1 MVQNGFESRV
11 KVQQI
16 IDSQLPEFILDENP
30 NASEFLKQY
39 YISQEYQG
47 GPTDLAENLDQYIN
61 LDSLIPEVIVSN
73 VSLAN
78 TITSTSSTIVVTS
91 TKGFPQQ
98 YGLLK
103 IDNEII
109 TYTGSTETSFTGCI
123 RGFSGITNYHKDL
136 QYEELVFT
144 ESSSASHTKD
154 TKVENL
160 SSLFLQEFY
169 KKIKYSLTPGLEGVD
184 FTANLNVGNFI
195 KEARTLY
202 ESKGTEESFKILF
215 NVLFGET
222 PTVLDLEQFLI
233 KPSDARFIRRE
244 VAVVDVI
251 SGDPTKLSGQTIFKS
266 TDENTSASVSE
277 VETITRKGKTY
288 YKLNFFVGYDD
299 TYPNVTGTFSIT
311 PNTKVVEDVT
321 LSNNQTVITV
331 DSTVGFLSSGSIFYN
346 GTEIF
351 YNEKTVNQFLGCYID
366 SNQSINISKTS
377 TIISSDTYY
386 GYESG
391 DESKKVEFIITGVL
405 SNVVIDSDSYNF
417 LEGEELYPQ
426 NLGKIIPKGSEVE
439 QIFANTWIYNTSSR
453 YQVDSFGNNTLI
465 TKSSIDNTSL
475 AVGDVIEV
483 LERNTENVISG
494 LENANISSISER
506 EITVDV
512 STSPLDIN
520 VKYDIRR
527 KIKKASSTIV
537 PIQFGNNKITADV
550 QNAYDENSESLYIA
564 SNSIP
569 SYSIQTNIFEYTV
582 ASLLIKSENED
593 YSVINFGSENPVS
606 FITGDRVYYYTQS
619 DSAIEG
625 LVEGSYYVEVLTDPD
640 PNINN
645 TKIRLYL
652 SNSTVGSDDYVSF
665 GKLSNGIVTGTHKFV
680 LYSQRSRTISPQK
693 ILRKFK
699 LNQTIG
705 DNKKYETVPGAI
717 GLLKNGVEIY
727 SYKTQDKIY
736 YGPLENINV
745 LNGGSGYD
753 VINPPLLS
761 LSTGNALIQPVV
773 KGSVEKIFVDP
784 QDFDVDV
791 VVSVALTGGNGSGAS
806 FQPVIEKYVRELEF
820 DARPLSNGGGLDFTN
835 ERIAFTRNHNLVN
848 GQPIVYNSNNFS
860 PIGIGTFGGSNLDQS
875 KTLITGATYYS
886 KVINDKTIEIYQS
899 LTDYSAGIN
908 TVGFTTI
915 ANAGIHK
922 FKTET
927 KNKLSEIKVI
937 NGGSG
942 YTNRKLRVNPTG
954 ISTYDHTIKFENH
967 GFSNGEIVTYNY
979 ETSGITGLSTSV
991 RYQILKLDSDKFR
1004 LCYAGID
1011 GTDTSNY
1018 QRQNYIKFST
1028 TGSGYQIFNYPDI
1041 ALSIDYTSVGL
1052 GSTQVRGSIVAT
1064 PIIRGNI
1071 EQVYVYE
1078 KGSNYGSLV
1087 LNQHQRPQVI
1097 VKNGKESQFT
1107 PLIEN
1112 GRIVDVSI
1120 LYGGQD
1126 YYSTP
1131 DLVVSGSGIGANLRP
1146 VVSNNKIVDVIVVSP
1161 GAGYTNTNTVIRAV
1175 SAGKNAVFESNVRSL
1190 TLNNSYKYGIQKET
1204 YRDPATEILVGTN
1217 DNLEYAIVGYSGN
1230 IKNNIKDS
1238 GGTTSHSDIIGW
1250 AYDGN
1255 PIYGSYGYSDPNDT
1269 RLVKKLEP
1277 GYTQANI
1284 ENRPSETSFPIG
1296 YFVEDYEFTNSGDL
1310 DQYNG
1315 RFGKTKDFPEGT
1327 YAYFATVETNVDE
1340 DVVGK
1345 FPYFIGNEYRSP
1357 YIEENITLNQSFDF
1371 NNSSLIR
1378 NTLPYKVNDE
1388 YADNDFIVESNEI
1401 IEQKTLIESVS
1412 SGSVSS
1418 LQIINSGS
1426 DYKVNDQITFD
1437 ESNTEGGGIFAKVS
1451 EVTGKQINEINT
1463 SIQSYNDSLI
1473 TWVNGSTVRVYIS
1486 PYHEFLNRD
1495 NINISGFP
1503 VELSNLNGSYQI
1515 GLTTYST
1522 ILDKQIPAYAST
1534 GIVTDVYL
1542 TSIPE
1547 NISIGSSFKIDNEIF
1562 SVLNIYNNF
1571 GVVRVSR
1578 NASGGIHT
1586 QTTPVYFFPDSFTVN
1601 KSADYFE
1608 SKVND
1613 KVYYNPTKSVGIGT
1627 TVGTGINVNYNIGIT
1642 TYNTFIPTQSIFIPN
1657 HPFTTGQQV
1666 VFRKPIGGDPISV
1679 SNTSTSSS
1687 FNILSGNSETLYA
1700 INKSKDYIGIVT
1712 NVGLT
1717 TNTNGLFFRNTSW
1730 SAANDNY
1737 QYSIESNFTQ
1747 VTADV
1752 NKINTVVSVSTSH
1765 SLLVGDKI
1773 TLTVKPDLSVGI
1785 GTSSF
1790 VKVLYNSQYKKLLIN
1805 PIGFGSASVFPTS
1818 IYYDSATRQ
1827 PNVDPEIGIE
1837 WIDGLISASATRN
1850 AQQIYDYIW
1859 DNYNN
1864 FDVDGDGI
1872 ISSVDGVIIIREMFG
1887 APFAGAALTT
1897 GITFPAGATRTTA
1910 TAIRSYI
1917 SSVTGGVGIGSTIG
1931 TAPFTSCYD
1940 VDRSGVVAP
1949 LNDGLLIYRFAT
1961 TPGLGLGGYYGPG
1974 TLESYFQITN
1984 HGLQTGDKILYESN
1998 TSSFI
2003 PLNDGEYYVHRVD
2016 NNKFKLGQTYK
2027 DVTEYPINSVSVAFT
2042 GGSNQ
2047 VISLINP
2054 PIEVI
2059 KNNNLAFDLSD
2070 SSLSGYN
2077 LKIYYNKDF
2086 SKEFVS
2092 VATTTSLSIS
2102 GIGTV
2107 GVSTNASLTL
2117 DYTNSVPEKL
2127 YYNLEKSGYI
2137 STADFDVVNYSEITF
2152 VDSKYTGDY
2161 NVIGVANTTFTISLK
2176 NTPEKLSYQ
2185 KSDCDVLE
2193 YDTNSTTVTGGIS
2206 RVNLISG
2213 GYGYKELPR
2222 FTGSNSVNGE
2232 GAFIIPASNTIG
2244 KITQSR
2250 IINEGF
2256 EYASD
2261 KTLRPTAAIPQSVYI
2276 SSSNTIDS
2284 ITILNGGQNYTSAP
2298 DLILVDSDT
2307 GELIDSGFLK
2317 ANLTGSSIG
2326 EVKIEVEPKG
2336 LPIKPVTIRAIN
2348 NSNSVS
2354 IDRVQSS
2361 LSGIVTCILTTPLAG
2376 FTSAPFAVGDKVFV
2390 EEIEKASSSGDGFN
2404 SSDYGYRFFIVSS
2417 YQNTNPA
2424 EVEFSVSGLTTNP
2437 GVAKTIQESYASI
2450 TNYNNYPE
2458 FEVTQKFLPF
2468 FIGETLSSDNGLGF
2482 VIRDLIVTACDEN
2495 IIRVTG
2501 SYTLSQNERIRGLE
2515 SFNEATVDVIETSNG
2530 IYNID
2535 YFNLQNFGWNSQT
2548 GKLSEDSQV
2557 IPDNDYYQNLSY
2569 TVKSSK
2575 TWEEIVTPV
2584 NNLLHTS
2591 GTKNFAD
2598 TQLEQNVQSGI
2609 GTTESTLSL
2618 VNIFAE
2624 DNRVDTINNFDLVV
2638 DVDTVGDKSKFV
2650 KFDTIRLSDYVL
2662 CKTNRVLKI
2671 DNISSEFSSSDD
2683 ERENVFNITPIV
2695 ASNQYNKFLVQVRN
2709 VFNNE
2714 TQFSEI
2720 VTINN
2725 NEDIFTLYK
2734 GEITTGTTGYGS
2746 TIFDSDSLLANILGY
2761 VDETGSFY
2769 LKFEPNDPFNSD
2781 FDIKI
2786 LQDSFIT
2793 KSGVGST
2800 QSLKCIDL
2808 LSQNKVI
2815 SSGITTSII
2824 QLDSAKYSS
2833 IYSNIHV
2840 LNNDSSIM
2848 NYVEIYVSHDG
2859 SDTYI
2864 SEYYFNNEENESY
2877 NPIGSFGASLSGGIL
2892 SLNYT
2897 NTESESIIVR
2907 TKNVGFGTTA
2917 LGEDFYRFK
2926 LPGQINTNER
2936 TVVFES
2942 NYNNVS
2948 SGSTSVII
2956 LDKTLFTS
2964 IKSLV
2969 RVGLGSTSALHQI
2982 MTMYNGSDIYTL
2994 QYPFLSI
3001 GSTTGI
3007 GTFGTI
3013 VDATNII
3020 LNFYPDPSISGNIEI
3035 ISFNECLYTDLDL
3048 INIPPDLVY
3057 SPVRQSVKTAKY
3069 FGVNSPLVNKLD
3081 FEAKYEENAIFMKTF
3096 DPLTSLDFVTGI
3108 CTIPNHFFNTGERL
3122 IYRPKSTFIGIGT
3135 SAIGIGAT
3143 ENYVGVVT
3151 TLLPEVVYAIRESKD
3166 TIKIATKKE
3175 YAEQG
3180 IGVTFTSV
3188 GLGNAHELEMFKK
3201 NEKSL
3206 ITINNLAQY
3215 PISYS
3220 YISHTLSNNG
3230 GQIGTAS
3237 TIFALSGISSI
3248 NPTDLLKI
3256 NSEYVRVE
3264 NVGLGTTNVGPITF
3278 TGSIPLVEVTRGFVG
3293 STSGVHTDTS
3303 VARVYRGSYNISGN
3317 KIYFT
3322 QPPRGNQ
3329 LDLIGPDEN
3338 ALARER
3344 ATFSGRVFL
3353 RQDYTS
3359 NQIYDDISDKFT
3371 GIGQTFILT
3380 SQGINTVGLG
3390 TSGGSGIVFINSIF
3404 QSPTTSNNSGNN
3416 YIISENTISGI
3427 TSITFTGIRSD
3438 IGLYT
3443 SDYDINMNQLPR
3455 GGIIVSLGSTSGL
3468 GYAPLVGA
3476 SVTAVIGA
3484 GGSIVSVGLGT
3495 QDILGSGYRGN
3506 VSVAVTQSP
3515 HSGLAATITATVGAG
3530 GTLSFTVV
3538 GGGSNYSNPT
3548 INVSSP
3554 SYENLPVIG
3563 VSRLGLGATTDTGN
3577 GLLLNVEVGASSTT
3591 GIGSTY
3597 FVVTDFKIARNGYG
3611 FRRGDV
3617 FKPVGLVTDANLAS
3631 PISEFELTVLDT
3643 FTDSFAAW
3651 QFGEL
3656 DYIDSI
3662 KNYQDGTRTRFP
3674 LLYNS
3679 DLLSFEVDNNTSDS
3693 QLIDLNNILL
3703 IFVNGI
3709 LQEPGTSYQ
3718 FNGGTSFTF
3727 TVAPKPEDDIAIF
3740 FYKGTDGEDVE
3751 SITNINETIK
3761 VGDTVQ
3767 IYSNNSNIDNTIT
3780 QDNRV
3785 VYDIAGS
3792 DRVETNL
3799 YVSQGIDSIN
3809 KKPLY
3814 WTKQKVDL
3822 LINGEI
3828 VSKSRDSLES
3838 QVYPTSNIIGD
3849 FSNSA
3854 NQIFVDDASLFDYEN
3869 ESPSTTPIDFNVI
3882 VFTNTNVGIA
3892 TTDFSTQYEI
3902 LTGVNDVE
3910 GSSASVV
3917 GIATTTGIGVPLAL
3931 KFTLNPSPPDLQVG
3945 YPIYIS
3951 NTLVGS
3957 GITSIDSSDSSIVAI
3972 STSYVNNVYKV
3983 HAFNSSTGIITCN
3996 VASYTSIV
4004 GLATTGTSNY
4014 PVGKLS
4020 WGRLSGFTR
4029 SSSPISIAV
4038 TGYTSSVGI
4047 TSEGYSAGL
4056 STYPVIQRRGFG
4068 FRNNGSLVKK
4078 DKVIT

>member
-11 KVQQI
+11 KVRQI

-30 NASEFLKQY
+30 KASEFLKQY

-47 GPTDLAENLDQYIN
+47 GPTDIVENLDQYIN
-61 LDSLIPEVIVSN
+61 LDSLIPEVIVSSITLN
-73 VSLAN
+73 NSITSSSN
-78 TITSTSSTIVVTS
+78 TIEVSS
-91 TKGFPQQ
+91 TKGFPSQ

-103 IDNEII
+103 IDDEII
-109 TYTGSTETSFTGCI
+109 TYTGTTTSSFTGCI

-144 ESSSASHTKD
+144 ESSAVSHSAGASI
-154 TKVENL
+154 ENL

-169 KKIKYSLTPGLEGVD
+169 KKIKFSLTPGLEGVD

-195 KEARTLY
+195 KEARSLY
-202 ESKGTEESFKILF
+202 ESKGTAESFRILF

-222 PTVLDLEQFLI
+222 PTVVDLEQFLI
-233 KPSDARFIRRE
+233 KPSDARFIRRD
-244 VAVVDVI
+244 VAIVDVI
-251 SGDPTKLSGQTIFKS
+251 SGDPSKLSGQTIKKS
-266 TDENTSASVSE
+266 TDESTSASVSE

-288 YKLNFFVGYDD
+288 YKLNFFIGYDD

-311 PNTKVVEDVT
+311 PNTKVIENVT
-321 LSNNQTVITV
+321 LSNVETVITV
-331 DSTVGFLSSGSIFYN
+331 DSTVGFAESGSIFYN
-346 GTEIF
+346 GNEIF
-351 YNEKTVNQFLGCYID
+351 YSEKTINQFLGCYIN
-366 SNQSINISKTS
+366 STQLINIDKTS
-377 TIISSDTYY
+377 TIISNDTYY
-386 GYESG
+386 GYEDG
-391 DESKKVEFIITGVL
+391 DVTRKVEFIITGVL
-405 SNVVIDSDSYNF
+405 SNIAIDSDSYSF
-417 LEGEELYPQ
+417 LEGEEIYPQ
-426 NLGKIIPKGSEVE
+426 NLGKIISKGDELN

-453 YQVDSFGNNTLI
+453 YQIDSFTANTI
-465 TKSSIDNTSL
+465 TTKSSIDNTSL
-475 AVGDVIEV
+475 AVGDAIEV
-483 LERNTENVISG
+483 LEKSTETVVSGFENVNVVSISG
-494 LENANISSISER
+494 NEL
-506 EITVDV
+506 TVDV
-512 STSPLDIN
+512 NTSSLDPN
-520 VKYDIRR
+520 VKYDVRR
-527 KIKKASSTIV
+527 KVKKASSTTV
-537 PIQFGNNKITADV
+537 PIQFGNDKITADV
-550 QNAYDENSESLYIA
+550 QNVYDENSENLYVA

-569 SYSIQTNIFEYTV
+569 SYPIQTSVFEYIV
-582 ASLLIKSENED
+582 ESLLVKSDNED
-593 YSVINFGSENPVS
+593 YSVINFGIQNPVS
-606 FITGDRVYYYTQS
+606 FITGDKVYYYTENS
-619 DSAIEG
+619 DFIEG
-625 LVEGSYYVEVLTDPD
+625 LVEGPYYVEVLTSTNPD
-640 PNINN
+640 INN
-645 TKIRLYL
+645 TRIRLYL

-665 GKLSNGIVTGTHKFV
+665 GKLSNGVVTGTHKFV
-680 LYSQRSRTISPQK
+680 LYSQKSKTISPQK

-699 LNQTIG
+699 LDQTIG
-705 DNKKYETVPGAI
+705 DSKKYETVPGPI

-736 YGPLENINV
+736 YGPLDNVNV
-745 LNGGSGYD
+745 LSGGNGYD
-753 VINPPLLS
+753 VINPPLLT

-773 KGSVEKIFVDP
+773 KGYVEKIFVDP

-806 FQPVIEKYVRELEF
+806 FQPIIEKYVREIEF
-820 DARPLSNGGGLDFTN
+820 DARPLSSGGGLDFVN
-835 ERIAFTRNHNLVN
+835 ERIAFIKNHNLIN
-848 GQPIVYNSNNFS
+848 GQPIVYNSNNSS
-860 PIGIGTFGGSNLDQS
+860 PIGIGTFGGSDLDQS
-875 KTLITGATYYS
+875 KTLVNGATYYS

-899 LTDYSAGIN
+899 LSDYSAGIN

-915 ANAGIHK
+915 GNSGIQK
-922 FKTET
+922 FKTEV

-942 YTNRKLRVNPTG
+942 YTNRKLRVSPAG
-954 ISTYDHTIKFENH
+954 ISTYNHTVEFENH

-991 RYQILKLDSDKFR
+991 KYQIIKLDSDTFR
-1004 LCYAGID
+1004 LCYAGTD
-1011 GTDTSNY
+1011 GTETSNY
-1018 QRQNYIKFST
+1018 QRKNYVKFST
-1028 TGSGYQIFNYPDI
+1028 TGSGYQIFNYLDI
-1041 ALSIDYTSVGL
+1041 ALSVEYTSVGL
-1052 GSTQVRGSIVAT
+1052 GSTQVRGSITAT

-1071 EQVYVYE
+1071 DQVYVYN
-1078 KGSNYGSLV
+1078 KGSDYGSLI
-1087 LNQHQRPQVI
+1087 LNTHQRPQII
-1097 VKNGKESQFT
+1097 VKNGKESQFK
-1107 PLIEN
+1107 PVIEN
-1112 GRIVDVSI
+1112 GRIVDVSV

-1131 DLVVSGSGIGANLRP
+1131 DLVVSGSGIGVNLRP
-1146 VVSNNKIVDVIVVSP
+1146 VVSNNKIIDVIVVNP
-1161 GAGYTNTNTVIRAV
+1161 GAGYTDTNTVVRAI
-1175 SAGKNAVFESNVRSL
+1175 SAGKNVVFEPNVRSL
-1190 TLNNSYKYGIQKET
+1190 TLNNSYKYGIQKEN
-1204 YRDPATEILVGTN
+1204 YRDTANEILVETDN
-1217 DNLEYAIVGYSGN
+1217 NLEYAVVGYSGN
-1230 IKNNIKDS
+1230 IKNNIKD
-1238 GGTTSHSDIIGW
+1238 GGGNTSHSDIIGW

-1255 PIYGSYGYSDPNDT
+1255 PIYGSYGYSDPDDT

-1284 ENRPSETSFPIG
+1284 ENRPSTSVFPVG

-1315 RFGKTKDFPEGT
+1315 RFGKTKDFPEGV
-1327 YAYFATVETNVDE
+1327 YAYFATVETNDDE
-1340 DVVGK
+1340 NIVGK
-1345 FPYFIGNEYRSP
+1345 FPYFIGNDYRSP
-1357 YIEENITLNQSFDF
+1357 YIEENIELDQTFDF

-1378 NTLPYKVNDE
+1378 NTLPYKVNEE

-1473 TWVNGSTVRVYIS
+1473 TWVNGSTVRVYIL

-1522 ILDKQIPAYAST
+1522 ILDKQIPAYPST

-1542 TSIPE
+1542 TSIPK
-1547 NISIGSSFKIDNEIF
+1547 NVSIGSSLKIDSEIF

-1578 NASGGIHT
+1578 DTSGGIHT
-1586 QTTPVYFFPDSFTVN
+1586 QTTPVYFLPDSFTVN
-1601 KSADYFE
+1601 KSTDYFE
-1608 SKVND
+1608 SKVNSNI
-1613 KVYYNPTKSVGIGT
+1613 YYNPTKSVGIGT
-1627 TVGTGINVNYNIGIT
+1627 TVGTCINVNYNIGIT
-1642 TYNTFIPTQSIFIPN
+1642 TYNAFIPTQSIFLPN
-1657 HPFTTGQQV
+1657 HPFTTGQQLI
-1666 VFRKPIGGDPISV
+1666 FRKPTGGDPISV
-1679 SNTSTSSS
+1679 SNTSTSAS
-1687 FNILSGNSETLYA
+1687 FNILDGNSETLYA
-1700 INKSKDYIGIVT
+1700 INKSKDYIDIVT

-1730 SAANDNY
+1730 SSANDNY

-1765 SLLVGDKI
+1765 SLLVGDKV
-1773 TLTVKPDLSVGI
+1773 TLSVKPDLSVGI
-1785 GTSSF
+1785 GTSSSI
-1790 VKVLYNSQYKKLLIN
+1790 KVLYNTEYKKLLIN

-1818 IYYDSATRQ
+1818 IYYDSATRK
-1827 PNVDPEIGIE
+1827 PTIDPEIGIE
-1837 WIDGLISASATRN
+1837 WIDKAISPSATRN

-1872 ISSVDGVIIIREMFG
+1872 VSSVDGLIISREMFG
-1887 APFAGAALTT
+1887 AAFAGAALTT
-1897 GITFPAGATRTTA
+1897 GITFPEDATRTTA

-1949 LNDGLLIYRFAT
+1949 LNDGILILRFAT

-1974 TLESYFQITN
+1974 NLESYFQITN

-2027 DVTEYPINSVSVAFT
+2027 DVTEYPVNAVSVAFT

-2054 PIEVI
+2054 PIEAI

-2070 SSLSGYN
+2070 SSLSDYN

-2102 GIGTV
+2102 GVGTV

-2117 DYTNSVPEKL
+2117 NYTDSVPEKL

-2137 STADFDVVNYSEITF
+2137 STADSDVVNYSEITF

-2185 KSDCDVLE
+2185 ENDCDILE
-2193 YDTNSTTVTGGIS
+2193 YDTNSTNATGGIS
-2206 RVNLISG
+2206 RINLISG

-2222 FTGSNSVNGE
+2222 FTGSNSTNGE
-2232 GAFIIPASNTIG
+2232 GAFIIPSSDTIG

-2261 KTLRPTAAIPQSVYI
+2261 KTLRPTASIPQSVYI

-2336 LPIKPVTIRAIN
+2336 LPIRPVTIRAIN

-2354 IDRVQSS
+2354 IDRVESS
-2361 LSGIVTCILTTPLAG
+2361 SSGIVTCILTTPIAG
-2376 FTSAPFAVGDKVFV
+2376 FTSAPFASGDRIFV
-2390 EEIEKASSSGDGFN
+2390 EGIERADSSGSGFN
-2404 SSDYGYRFFIVSS
+2404 SSDYGYQFFTISS

-2437 GVAKTIQESYASI
+2437 GIAKTIQESYATI
-2450 TNYNNYPE
+2450 ANYNNYPE
-2458 FEVTQKFLPF
+2458 FEVSQKFLPF
-2468 FIGETLSSDNGLGF
+2468 SIGETLSSDNGLGF
-2482 VIRDLIVTACDEN
+2482 VTRDLTVTDCDEN
-2495 IIRVTG
+2495 IVRVTG
-2501 SYTLSQNERIRGLE
+2501 SYKLSPNERIRGLE
-2515 SFNEATVDVIETSNG
+2515 SFSEAKVDVVKSVNG
-2530 IYNID
+2530 VYNID
-2535 YFNLQNFGWNSQT
+2535 YFNLQNFGWKDET
-2548 GKLSEDSQV
+2548 GKLSDDSQV
-2557 IPDNDYYQNLSY
+2557 TPDNDYYQNLSY

-2618 VNIFAE
+2618 INMFVE

-2638 DVDTVGDKSKFV
+2638 DVDTVGNKSKFL
-2650 KFDTIRLSDYVL
+2650 KFNEVRLSDYVL
-2662 CKTNRVLKI
+2662 CKTNRVLNI
-2671 DNISSEFSSSDD
+2671 DDISSQFSSSDD
-2683 ERENVFNITPIV
+2683 ERENVSNIFPIV
-2695 ASNQYNKFLVQVRN
+2695 ASNGYNKFILQVKN
-2709 VFNNE
+2709 ILNNE
-2714 TQFSEI
+2714 IQFSEL

-2725 NEDIFTLYK
+2725 NENIFTLYK
-2734 GEITTGTTGYGS
+2734 GEFTTGTTGYGS
-2746 TIFDSDSLLANILGY
+2746 TIFNPDLLLANIDGY
-2761 VDETGSFY
+2761 VDEKGEFY
-2769 LKFEPNDPFNSD
+2769 LRFEPEDPFDSS

-2786 LQDSFIT
+2786 LQDTFTS
-2793 KSGVGST
+2793 KSGIGST
-2800 QSLKCIDL
+2800 QSLNCVDL
-2808 LSQNKVI
+2808 ISQNKVV

-2824 QLDSAKYSS
+2824 ELDSTKYSS
-2833 IYSNIHV
+2833 VYSNIHI
-2840 LNNDSSIM
+2840 LNNNSSVM
-2848 NYVEIYVSHDG
+2848 NYVEIYLSHDG

-2864 SEYYFNNEENESY
+2864 SEYYFDGEDGESY
-2877 NPIGSFGASLSGGIL
+2877 RAIGSFGASLSGGIL
-2892 SLNYT
+2892 SLDYT
-2897 NTESESIIVR
+2897 NTESETIIVR
-2907 TKNVGFGTTA
+2907 SKNVGFGTTA
-2917 LGEDFYRFK
+2917 LGGDFYRFK
-2926 LPGQINTNER
+2926 LPGQIDGNER

-2964 IKSLV
+2964 VKSVV
-2969 RVGLGSTSALHQI
+2969 RIGLGETTALHQV
-2982 MTMYNGSDIYTL
+2982 MTVYDGINASTL

-3001 GSTTGI
+3001 GSTSGI
-3007 GTFGTI
+3007 GTFGAS
-3013 VDATNII
+3013 VDSTNFT
-3020 LNFYPDPSISGNIEI
+3020 LNFYPDPSISGDIEI
-3035 ISFNECLYTDLDL
+3035 ISFNECFYTDLDVV
-3048 INIPPDLVY
+3048 NIPPDLDY
-3057 SPVRQSVKTAKY
+3057 SPVRQSAKIANY

-3081 FEAKYEENAIFMKTF
+3081 FETNYEESPIFMKTF
-3096 DPLTSLDFVTGI
+3096 DPSTSLDFTTGI
-3108 CTIPNHFFNTGERL
+3108 CTITDHFFNTGEQL

-3151 TLLPEVVYAIRESKD
+3151 TLLPEVVYAIRETNN
-3166 TIKIATKKE
+3166 TIRIATKKE

-3206 ITINNLAQY
+3206 ITINNLVQY

-3220 YISHTLSNNG
+3220 YVSHTLFDNG
-3230 GQIGTAS
+3230 GQIGASS

-3256 NSEYVRVE
+3256 DDEYVRVE
-3264 NVGLGTTNVGPITF
+3264 NVGLGTTSVGPISF
-3278 TGSIPLVEVTRGFVG
+3278 TGNIPLVEVTRGFVG
-3293 STSGVHTDTS
+3293 SASSIHTDS
-3303 VARVYRGSYNISGN
+3303 SIARVYRGSYNISGN

-3338 ALARER
+3338 ALPRER

-3359 NQIYDDISDKFT
+3359 NQIYDDISEQFT
-3371 GIGQTFILT
+3371 GIGQTFTLT

-3390 TSGGSGIVFINSIF
+3390 TSGGNGIVFINSIF
-3404 QSPTTSNNSGNN
+3404 QSPTTLNNSNNN
-3416 YIISENTISGI
+3416 YIIDEDTVSGV
-3427 TSITFTGIRSD
+3427 TSVTFTGIRSD
-3438 IGLYT
+3438 SGLYT

-3476 SVTAVIGA
+3476 SVTAVVS

-3495 QDILGSGYRGN
+3495 QDIIGSGYRGN
-3506 VSVAVTQSP
+3506 VSVAVTE
-3515 HSGLAATITATVGAG
+3515 SGHTGSVASITATVGVG

-3538 GGGSNYSNPT
+3538 GGGSGYNNPT

-3563 VSRLGLGATTDTGN
+3563 VSRLGIGSTTDTGN

-3597 FVVTDFKIARNGYG
+3597 FEITNFKIARNGYG

-3617 FKPVGLVTDANLAS
+3617 FKPVGLVTDVRLAS

-3643 FTDSFAAW
+3643 FTDSFSAW

-3674 LLYNS
+3674 LFYNS
-3679 DLLSFEVDNNTSDS
+3679 SLLSFEVDNNISDS
-3693 QLIDLNNILL
+3693 QLIDLNNVLV

-3709 LQEPGTSYQ
+3709 LQEPRTSYQ
-3718 FNGGTSFTF
+3718 FSGGTSFTF
-3727 TVAPKPEDDIAIF
+3727 TVPPKSEDDIAVF
-3740 FYKGTDGEDVE
+3740 FYKGTAGEDVE
-3751 SITNINETIK
+3751 SITNINESIK

-3767 IYSNNSNIDNTIT
+3767 VFSNNNIDNTIT
-3780 QDNRV
+3780 QNKRV

-3792 DRVETNL
+3792 DKIETNL
-3799 YVSQGIDSIN
+3799 YVSQGIDSVN
-3809 KKPLY
+3809 EKPLY

-3822 LINGEI
+3822 SINGDI
-3828 VSKSRDSLES
+3828 VSKSRDSIEP
-3838 QVYPTSNIIGD
+3838 QVYPTANIIGD
-3849 FSNSA
+3849 FSDSA
-3854 NQIFVDDASLFDYEN
+3854 NEIFVDDSSLFDYEN
-3869 ESPSTTPIDFNVI
+3869 ASPISFNVV
-3882 VFTNTNVGIA
+3882 VFTNTNVEIA
-3892 TTDFSTQYEI
+3892 TTDFSTQYET
-3902 LTGVNDVE
+3902 LSDVNDVK
-3910 GSSASVV
+3910 GFNTPIV

-3931 KFTLNPSPPDLQVG
+3931 EFTLPVPLNNDLQVG

-3951 NTLVGS
+3951 NTFVGS
-3957 GITSIDSSDSSIVAI
+3957 GVTSIDSSDSSIVAI

-3983 HAFNSSTGIITCN
+3983 HALNSSTGIITCN
-3996 VASYTSIV
+3996 VTSDTSVV
-4004 GLATTGTSNY
+4004 GIATTGTSDY

-4038 TGYTSSVGI
+4038 TGYTSSIGI

-4056 STYPVIQRRGFG
+4056 STYPVIQRRGYG
-4068 FRNNGSLVKK
+4068 LRSNGSLHK
-4078 DKVIT
+4078 TLS

>member
-16 IDSQLPEFILDENP
+16 IDSQLPEFVLDENP
-30 NASEFLKQY
+30 KASEFLKQY

-47 GPTDLAENLDQYIN
+47 GSVDIVENLDQYIN
-61 LDSLIPEVIVSN
+61 LDSLIPEVIVGSTGLTTHI
-73 VSLAN
+73 SASSGI
-78 TITSTSSTIVVTS
+78 ITATS
-91 TKGFPQQ
+91 TKGFPSS

-103 IDNEII
+103 IDDEII
-109 TYTGSTETSFTGCI
+109 TYTGITTNTFTGCV

-136 QYEELVFT
+136 EYQELVFT
-144 ESSSASHTKD
+144 ESSAASHSAGASI
-154 TKVENL
+154 ENL

-169 KKIKYSLTPGLEGVD
+169 KKIKFSLTPGLQGVD
-184 FTANLNVGNFI
+184 FTSNLNVGNFI

-202 ESKGTEESFKILF
+202 ESKGTAESFRILF

-222 PTVLDLEQFLI
+222 PTVVDLEQFLI
-233 KPSDARFIRRE
+233 KPSDAKFIRRN

-251 SGDPTKLSGQTIFKS
+251 SGDPTKLFGQTIKKS
-266 TDENTSASVSE
+266 TDESTTASVSE

-288 YKLNFFVGYDD
+288 YKLNFFIGYDD

-321 LSNNQTVITV
+321 LNNIGTIITV
-331 DSTVGFLSSGSIFYN
+331 DSTVGFAESGSIFYN
-346 GTEIF
+346 GNKIF
-351 YNEKTVNQFLGCYID
+351 YSEKTINQFLGCYVD

-377 TIISSDTYY
+377 TIISDDTYY
-386 GYESG
+386 GYEDG
-391 DESKKVEFIITGVL
+391 DTNRKVEFIITGVL
-405 SNVVIDSDSYNF
+405 SNVVINSNSYNF
-417 LEGEELYPQ
+417 LEKEEIYPQ
-426 NLGKIIPKGSEVE
+426 NLGKIISKGGEID
-439 QIFANTWIYNTSSR
+439 QIFANTWIYNTSTR
-453 YQVDSFGNNTLI
+453 YQIDSFVSSTLT

-475 AVGDVIEV
+475 AVGDSIEV
-483 LERNTENVISG
+483 LQRNSETVISGFGNVNVIS
-494 LENANISSISER
+494 ISGN

-512 STSPLDIN
+512 STSSLNPN
-520 VKYDIRR
+520 VNYDIRR
-527 KIKKASSTIV
+527 KVKKASSTIV
-537 PIQFGNNKITADV
+537 PIQFGNNKITSDV
-550 QNAYDENSESLYIA
+550 QNVYDENSDSLYVA

-569 SYSIQTNIFEYTV
+569 SYPIQTNVFEYTV
-582 ASLLIKSENED
+582 SSLEEENNGS
-593 YSVINFGSENPVS
+593 YSQISFGIQNPVS
-606 FITGDRVYYYTQS
+606 FITGDKVYYYAQNT
-619 DSAIEG
+619 DNIEG
-625 LVEGSYYVEVLTDPD
+625 LVEGPYYVEVLTNSDS
-640 PNINN
+640 NINN
-645 TKIRLYL
+645 TRIRLYL
-652 SNSTVGSDDYVSF
+652 SNSTIGSDGYVTF
-665 GKLSNGIVTGTHKFV
+665 GQFSNGIVSGIHRFV
-680 LYSQRSRTISPQK
+680 LYSQRSKTISPQK
-693 ILRKFK
+693 LFRKFK

-705 DNKKYETVPGAI
+705 DNKIYETVPGPI

-727 SYKTQDKIY
+727 NYKTQDKIY
-736 YGPLENINV
+736 YGPLDNVNV
-745 LNGGSGYD
+745 LNGGIGYD
-753 VINPPLLS
+753 VINPPSLS

-773 KGSVEKIFVDP
+773 KGSIEKIFVDP

-806 FQPVIEKYVRELEF
+806 FQPIIEKYVREIEF
-820 DARPLSNGGGLDFTN
+820 DARPLSNGGGLDFAN
-835 ERIAFTRNHNLVN
+835 ERIAFTKNHNLIN
-848 GQPIVYNSNNFS
+848 GQSIVYNSNNFS

-875 KTLITGATYYS
+875 KTLINGATYYS
-886 KVINDKTIEIYQS
+886 KIINDRTIEIYQS
-899 LTDYSAGIN
+899 LSDYSAGIN

-915 ANAGIHK
+915 GNVGIQK
-922 FKTET
+922 FKTEV

-937 NGGSG
+937 NSGNG
-942 YTNRKLRVNPTG
+942 YTNRKLRVKPIG
-954 ISTYDHTIKFENH
+954 ISTYNHTVEFENH
-967 GFSNGEIVTYNY
+967 GFSNGEIVTYSY
-979 ETSGITGLSTSV
+979 ETTAISGLSTSV
-991 RYQILKLDSDKFR
+991 RYQVLKLDSNKFR
-1004 LCYAGID
+1004 LCYAGIN

-1018 QRQNYIKFST
+1018 ERKNYVKFST

-1041 ALSIDYTSVGL
+1041 VLSVEYTSVGL

-1071 EQVYVYE
+1071 DQVYTYE
-1078 KGSNYGSLV
+1078 KGSDYGSLI
-1087 LNQHQRPQVI
+1087 LNAHQRPQVV

-1112 GRIVDVSI
+1112 GRIVDVSV

-1146 VVSNNKIVDVIVVSP
+1146 IVSDNKIVDVIVVNP
-1161 GAGYTNTNTVIRAV
+1161 GAGYSSTDTVVRAI
-1175 SAGKNAVFESNVRSL
+1175 SAGKNAVFESSVRSL
-1190 TLNNSYKYGIQKET
+1190 TLNNSYKYGIQKGN
-1204 YRDPATEILVGTN
+1204 YRDPATEILVETDN
-1217 DNLEYAIVGYSGN
+1217 NLEYAVIGYSGN

-1238 GGTTSHSDIIGW
+1238 GGTTTHSDIIGW

-1255 PIYGSYGYSDPNDT
+1255 PIYGSYGYSDPNET

-1277 GYTQANI
+1277 GYSQANI
-1284 ENRPSETSFPIG
+1284 ENRPSTSSFPFG

-1315 RFGKTKDFPEGT
+1315 RFGKTKDFPEGV
-1327 YAYFATVETNVDE
+1327 YAYFATVNTNNDGGI
-1340 DVVGK
+1340 VGK

-1357 YIEENITLNQSFDF
+1357 YIEENLTLDQSFDF
-1371 NNSSLIR
+1371 NNSTLIR
-1378 NTLPYKVNDE
+1378 NTFPYKVNDE

-1412 SGSVSS
+1412 SGSVSA
-1418 LQIINSGS
+1418 LEVVNSGS
-1426 DYKVNDQITFD
+1426 NYKVNDQITFD
-1437 ESNTEGGGIFAKVS
+1437 ESDTEGSGIFAKVS
-1451 EVTGKQINEINT
+1451 EIKGKQINEINT
-1463 SIQSYNDSLI
+1463 TIQSYNDSLI
-1473 TWVNGSTVRVYIS
+1473 TWVNGNTVRVYIA

-1495 NINISGFP
+1495 NINISGLYDQ
-1503 VELSNLNGSYQI
+1503 VSNLNGSYQI

-1542 TSIPE
+1542 TSIPQ
-1547 NISIGSSFKIDNEIF
+1547 NVAVGSSFKIDNEIF

-1578 NASGGIHT
+1578 NVSGGIHT
-1586 QTTPVYFFPDSFTVN
+1586 QTTPVYFLPDSFTVN
-1601 KSADYFE
+1601 NSTDYFE

-1627 TVGTGINVNYNIGIT
+1627 TVGVGINVNYNIGIT

-1657 HPFTTGQQV
+1657 HPFVTGQQV
-1666 VFRKPIGGDPISV
+1666 IFRKPTGGDPIAV
-1679 SNTSTSSS
+1679 SNTSTSTS

-1730 SAANDNY
+1730 SSANDDY
-1737 QYSIESNFTQ
+1737 RYSIESNFTQ
-1747 VTADV
+1747 VTADI

-1765 SLLVGDKI
+1765 NLSIGDKVS
-1773 TLTVKPDLSVGI
+1773 LNVNPDLSVGI
-1785 GTSSF
+1785 GTSSSI
-1790 VKVLYNSQYKKLLIN
+1790 KVLYNTKYGKLMIN
-1805 PIGFGSASVFPTS
+1805 PIGFGSGSVVPSS

-1827 PNVDPEIGIE
+1827 PTIDTEVGIE
-1837 WIDGLISASATRN
+1837 WTDKAISPSATRN

-1872 ISSVDGVIIIREMFG
+1872 VTSVDGLILYREMFDAFPG
-1887 APFAGAALTT
+1887 NALIS
-1897 GITFPAGATRTTA
+1897 GITFPSGATRTTA
-1910 TAIRSYI
+1910 SSIRSFI
-1917 SSVTGGVGIGSTIG
+1917 SSVTGGVGIGSTTG
-1931 TAPFTSCYD
+1931 TAPFSSCYD
-1940 VDRSGVVAP
+1940 IDGDGIVTALG
-1949 LNDGLLIYRFAT
+1949 DGLMIYRFTT
-1961 TPGLGLGGYYGPG
+1961 TPELGLGGYYGPG
-1974 TLESYFQITN
+1974 SLESYFQITN
-1984 HGLQTGDKILYESN
+1984 HGLKSGDKILYLSN
-1998 TSSFI
+1998 TSQFI
-2003 PLNDGEYYVHRVD
+2003 PLDDGEYFVHKVD
-2016 NNKFKLGQTYK
+2016 DSKFKLGQTYK
-2027 DVTEYPINSVSVAFT
+2027 DVTEYPINAVSVGFT

-2054 PIEVI
+2054 QIEVI
-2059 KNNNLAFDLSD
+2059 KNNNLTFDLSD

-2077 LKIYYNKDF
+2077 LKIYYDKDF

-2102 GIGTV
+2102 GVGTV

-2117 DYTNSVPEKL
+2117 DYIDSVPEKL

-2137 STADFDVVNYSEITF
+2137 GTADSDVVNYSEIIF
-2152 VDSKYTGDY
+2152 VDSEYKGRYD
-2161 NVIGVANTTFTISLK
+2161 VIGIATTTFTVSLK
-2176 NTPEKLSYQ
+2176 NIPEKLSYQ
-2185 KSDCDVLE
+2185 KNDCDVLE
-2193 YDTNSTTVTGGIS
+2193 YTTSSTTATGGINK
-2206 RVNLISG
+2206 VNLISG
-2213 GYGYKELPR
+2213 GYGYKSLPR
-2222 FTGSNSVNGE
+2222 FTGSNSTNGE
-2232 GAFIIPASNTIG
+2232 GAFIIPSSETIG

-2250 IINEGF
+2250 IVNEGF

-2261 KTLRPTAAIPQSVYI
+2261 KTLRPTANIPQSVYI
-2276 SSSNTIDS
+2276 SSSNSIDS
-2284 ITILNGGQNYTSAP
+2284 ITILNGGQNYASAP

-2307 GELIDSGFLK
+2307 GELIESGFLK
-2317 ANLTGSSIG
+2317 ASLTGSSIG

-2348 NSNSVS
+2348 NSNSTS
-2354 IDRVQSS
+2354 IQSVQSS
-2361 LSGIVTCILTTPLAG
+2361 SSGIVTCILTTPIAG
-2376 FTSAPFAVGDKVFV
+2376 FTSAPFAVGDRIFV
-2390 EEIEKASSSGDGFN
+2390 EGIEKTDSSGDGFN
-2404 SSDYGYRFFIVSS
+2404 SSDYGYRFFTV
-2417 YQNTNPA
+2417 TNYFGFNPDKL
-2424 EVEFSVSGLTTNP
+2424 EFSVSGLTTNP
-2437 GVAKTIQESYASI
+2437 GIAKTIQESYASI
-2450 TNYNNYPE
+2450 TNYNSYPE

-2468 FIGETLSSDNGLGF
+2468 LIGETLSSDNGLGF
-2482 VIRDLIVTACDEN
+2482 ITRDLVVTDCDEN
-2495 IIRVTG
+2495 IVRVSG
-2501 SYTLSQNERIRGLE
+2501 NYKLSPNERIRGLQ
-2515 SFNEATVDVIETSNG
+2515 SFSEAKIDIVKSASGT
-2530 IYNID
+2530 YNID
-2535 YFNLQNFGWNSQT
+2535 YFNLQNFGWENET
-2548 GKLSEDSQV
+2548 GKLSENSQV
-2557 IPDNDYYQNLSY
+2557 TPDNDYYQNLSY

-2598 TQLEQNVQSGI
+2598 TQFEQNVQSGI

-2618 VNIFAE
+2618 INMFVE

-2638 DVDTVGDKSKFV
+2638 DVDTIGNKSKFI
-2650 KFDTIRLSDYVL
+2650 KFNNIRLSDYVL

-2671 DNISSEFSSSDD
+2671 DDISSQFSSSDD
-2683 ERENVFNITPIV
+2683 ERENVSNIVPIV
-2695 ASNQYNKFLVQVRN
+2695 SSNGYNKFLLQVKN
-2709 VFNNE
+2709 ILNDE

-2725 NEDIFTLYK
+2725 SENIFTLYK
-2734 GEITTGTTGYGS
+2734 GEFTTGTTGYGS
-2746 TIFDSDSLLANILGY
+2746 TIFNPDSLLANIEGY
-2761 VDETGSFY
+2761 VDEEGTFY
-2769 LKFEPNDPFNSD
+2769 LRFEPEDPFDSN

-2786 LQDSFIT
+2786 LQDTFTS
-2793 KSGVGST
+2793 KSAVGST
-2800 QSLKCIDL
+2800 QSLNCVDL
-2808 LSQNKVI
+2808 ISQNRIV

-2824 QLDSAKYSS
+2824 NLDSTKYSS
-2833 IYSNIHV
+2833 VYSNIHI

-2848 NYVEIYVSHDG
+2848 NYVEIYLTHDG

-2864 SEYYFNNEENESY
+2864 AEYYFDGTAGESY
-2877 NPIGSFGASLSGGIL
+2877 RAIGSFGASLSGGIL

-2897 NTESESIIVR
+2897 NTESENIIVR
-2907 TKNVGFGTTA
+2907 SKNVGFGTTA
-2917 LGEDFYRFK
+2917 LGGGFYRFK
-2926 LPGQINTNER
+2926 LPGQINGNER

-2942 NYNNVS
+2942 NYNKVS

-2964 IKSLV
+2964 VKSVV
-2969 RVGLGSTSALHQI
+2969 RVGLGKTTALHQV
-2982 MTMYNGSDIYTL
+2982 MTVYDGTNVSTL

-3001 GSTTGI
+3001 GSTSGI
-3007 GTFGTI
+3007 GTFGASIDSNNFT
-3013 VDATNII
+3013 
-3020 LNFYPDPSISGNIEI
+3020 LKFYPDVSISGNIEI
-3035 ISFNECLYTDLDL
+3035 ISFNECFYTDLDVT
-3048 INIPPDLVY
+3048 NIPPNLNY
-3057 SPVRQSVKTAKY
+3057 SPVRQSVINSKY
-3069 FGVNSPLVNKLD
+3069 FGANSIFKNKLD
-3081 FEAKYEENAIFMKTF
+3081 FETNYEESQIFMKTF
-3096 DPLTSLDFVTGI
+3096 DPLTSLNFATGI
-3108 CTIPNHFFNTGERL
+3108 CTITNHFFNTGEKL

-3135 SAIGIGAT
+3135 SSIGIGAT

-3151 TLLPEVVYAIRESKD
+3151 TLLPEVVYAIRETKD

-3180 IGVTFTSV
+3180 IGVTFTSI

-3206 ITINNLAQY
+3206 ITINNLVQY

-3220 YISHTLSNNG
+3220 YVTHTLSNNG
-3230 GQIGTAS
+3230 GQISVAS

-3248 NPTDLLKI
+3248 NPSDLLKI
-3256 NSEYVRVE
+3256 DNEYVSVN

-3278 TGSIPLVEVTRGFVG
+3278 TGNIPLVEVTRGFVG
-3293 STSGVHTDTS
+3293 STAGIHTDTS
-3303 VARVYRGSYNISGN
+3303 IARVYRGSYNISGN

-3338 ALARER
+3338 ALPRER

-3359 NQIYDDISDKFT
+3359 NQIYDDISEKFT

-3390 TSGGSGIVFINSIF
+3390 TSGGNGIVFINSIF
-3404 QSPTTSNNSGNN
+3404 QSPTTLNNSSNN
-3416 YIISENTISGI
+3416 YIINENIVAGI
-3427 TSITFTGIRSD
+3427 TTITFSGIRSD
-3438 IGLYT
+3438 IGQYT

-3476 SVTAVIGA
+3476 SVTAVVS

-3495 QDILGSGYRGN
+3495 QDIIGSGYRGN
-3506 VSVAVTQSP
+3506 VSVAVTESG
-3515 HSGLAATITATVGAG
+3515 HSGSAATITAIVGAG
-3530 GTLSFTVV
+3530 GTLSFNIV
-3538 GGGSNYSNPT
+3538 GGGSGYSNPT

-3563 VSRLGLGATTDTGN
+3563 VSRLSVGTTTDTGT

-3597 FVVTDFKIARNGYG
+3597 FEVTDFKITRNGYG

-3617 FKPVGLVTDANLAS
+3617 FKPVGLVTDARLAS

-3662 KNYQDGTRTRFP
+3662 KNYQNSVRTRFP
-3674 LLYNS
+3674 LFYNS
-3679 DLLSFEVDNNTSDS
+3679 ELLSFEVDENLPDS
-3693 QLIDLNNILL
+3693 QSINLDNVLL
-3703 IFVNGI
+3703 IFANGI
-3709 LQEPGTSYQ
+3709 LQEPGSSYQ
-3718 FNGGTSFTF
+3718 FNGGTSFIF
-3727 TVAPKPEDDIAIF
+3727 TVPPKPEDDIAIF
-3740 FYKGTDGEDVE
+3740 FYRGTRGIDSIQED
-3751 SITNINETIK
+3751 IAETIK

-3767 IYSNNSNIDNTIT
+3767 VFSNNSNINNTVT
-3780 QDNRV
+3780 QDKRV

-3792 DRVETNL
+3792 DKIETNL
-3799 YVSQGIDSIN
+3799 YVSQGIDSTN
-3809 KKPLY
+3809 EKPLY

-3822 LINGEI
+3822 LINGDI
-3828 VSKSRDSLES
+3828 VSKSRDSIES
-3838 QVYPTSNIIGD
+3838 QIYPTANVIGD
-3849 FSNSA
+3849 FSDSIT
-3854 NQIFVDDASLFDYEN
+3854 QIFVDDISLFDYEN
-3869 ESPSTTPIDFNVI
+3869 ESPTIGFNAI

-3902 LTGVNDVE
+3902 LSGVNDVK
-3910 GSSASVV
+3910 GSSASIV

-3945 YPIYIS
+3945 YPVYIS
-3951 NTLVGS
+3951 NTSVGS
-3957 GITSIDSSDSSIVAI
+3957 GVTSIDSSNSNIIAI
-3972 STSYVNNVYKV
+3972 TTSHLNNIYKV
-3983 HAFNSSTGIITCN
+3983 HAFNSTTGIITCN
-3996 VASYTSIV
+3996 IASNTSIV
-4004 GLATTGTSNY
+4004 GIATTGTLNY
-4014 PVGKLS
+4014 PVGRMS

-4038 TGYTSSVGI
+4038 TGYTSSIGI
-4047 TSEGYSAGL
+4047 SSEGYSAGL

-4068 FRNNGSLVKK
+4068 LRNNGSLVKK
-4078 DKVIT
+4078 R

>member
-16 IDSQLPEFILDENP
+16 IDSQLPEFVLDESP
-30 NASEFLKQY
+30 KASEFLKQY

-47 GPTDLAENLDQYIN
+47 GSVDIVENLDQYIN
-61 LDSLIPEVIVSN
+61 LDSLIPEVIVGSTELTN
-73 VSLAN
+73 N
-78 TITSTSSTIVVTS
+78 ISTSSGIVTATS
-91 TKGFPQQ
+91 TKGFPSS

-103 IDNEII
+103 IDDEII
-109 TYTGSTETSFTGCI
+109 TYTGITTNTFTGCV

-136 QYEELVFT
+136 QYQELVFT
-144 ESSSASHTKD
+144 ESSAASHSAGASI
-154 TKVENL
+154 ENL

-169 KKIKYSLTPGLEGVD
+169 KKIKFSLTPGLEGVD
-184 FTANLNVGNFI
+184 FTENLNVGNFI

-202 ESKGTEESFKILF
+202 ESKGTAESFRILF

-222 PTVLDLEQFLI
+222 PTVVDLEQFLI
-233 KPSDARFIRRE
+233 KPSDAKFIRRN

-251 SGDPTKLSGQTIFKS
+251 SGDPTKLSGQTIKKS
-266 TDENTSASVSE
+266 TDESTTASVSE

-288 YKLNFFVGYDD
+288 YKLNFFIGYDD

-321 LSNNQTVITV
+321 LNNIGTIITV
-331 DSTVGFLSSGSIFYN
+331 DSTVGFAESGSIFYN
-346 GTEIF
+346 GNKIF
-351 YNEKTVNQFLGCYID
+351 YSEKTINQFLGCYID
-366 SNQSINISKTS
+366 SNQSINIGKTS
-377 TIISSDTYY
+377 TIISNDTYY
-386 GYESG
+386 GYEDG
-391 DESKKVEFIITGVL
+391 DTNKKVEFIITGVL
-405 SNVVIDSDSYNF
+405 SNVVINSNSYSF
-417 LEGEELYPQ
+417 LDGEEIYPQ
-426 NLGKIIPKGSEVE
+426 NLGKIITKGGEIN

-453 YQVDSFGNNTLI
+453 YQIDSFVSSTLT
-465 TKSSIDNTSL
+465 TKSSIDNASL

-483 LERNTENVISG
+483 LPRNSETTISGFENVNVIS
-494 LENANISSISER
+494 ISGN
-506 EITVDV
+506 EITIDV
-512 STSPLDIN
+512 STSPLN
-520 VKYDIRR
+520 SNANYDIRR
-527 KIKKASSTIV
+527 KVKKASSTIV
-537 PIQFGNNKITADV
+537 PIQFGNNKITSDV
-550 QNAYDENSESLYIA
+550 QNVYDENSDNLYVA

-569 SYSIQTNIFEYTV
+569 SYPIQANIFEYT
-582 ASLLIKSENED
+582 ATSLEEENNGS
-593 YSVINFGSENPVS
+593 YSQISFGIQNPVS
-606 FITGDRVYYYTQS
+606 FITGDKVYYYAQNS
-619 DSAIEG
+619 DNIQG
-625 LVEGSYYVEVLTDPD
+625 LVEGPYYVEVLTNSNPD
-640 PNINN
+640 INN
-645 TKIRLYL
+645 TRIRLYL
-652 SNSTVGSDDYVSF
+652 SNSTIGSINYVSF
-665 GKLSNGIVTGTHKFV
+665 GEFSNGIVSGIHRFV
-680 LYSQRSRTISPQK
+680 LYSQRSKTISPQK
-693 ILRKFK
+693 LFKKFK

-705 DNKKYETVPGAI
+705 DNKIHETVPGSI

-736 YGPLENINV
+736 YGPLDNVNV

-773 KGSVEKIFVDP
+773 KGSIEKIFVDP

-806 FQPVIEKYVRELEF
+806 FQPVIEKYVREIEF
-820 DARPLSNGGGLDFTN
+820 DARPLSNGGGLDFVN
-835 ERIAFTRNHNLVN
+835 ERIAFTKNHNLIN

-860 PIGIGTFGGSNLDQS
+860 AIGIGTFGGSDLDQS
-875 KTLITGATYYS
+875 KTLVNGATYYS
-886 KVINDKTIEIYQS
+886 KIINDITIEIYQS
-899 LTDYSAGIN
+899 LSDYSAGIN

-915 ANAGIHK
+915 GNIGIQK
-922 FKTET
+922 FKTGV

-937 NGGSG
+937 NSGNG
-942 YTNRKLRVNPTG
+942 YTNRKLRVKPIG
-954 ISTYDHTIKFENH
+954 ISTYNHTVEFENH
-967 GFSNGEIVTYNY
+967 GFSNGEIVTYSY
-979 ETSGITGLSTSV
+979 ETTGISGLSTSA
-991 RYQILKLDSDKFR
+991 RYQVLKLDSDSFR

-1018 QRQNYIKFST
+1018 ERKNYIKFST
-1028 TGSGYQIFNYPDI
+1028 TGSGYQIFKYPDI
-1041 ALSIDYTSVGL
+1041 VLSIEYTSVGL

-1071 EQVYVYE
+1071 DQVYTYE
-1078 KGSNYGSLV
+1078 KGSDYGSLI
-1087 LNQHQRPQVI
+1087 LNAHQRPQVI
-1097 VKNGKESQFT
+1097 IKNGKESQFK

-1112 GRIVDVSI
+1112 GRIVDVSV

-1146 VVSNNKIVDVIVVSP
+1146 IVSNNKIVDVIVVNS
-1161 GAGYTNTNTVIRAV
+1161 GAGYSSTDTVVRAI
-1175 SAGKNAVFESNVRSL
+1175 SAGRNAVFESNVRSL
-1190 TLNNSYKYGIQKET
+1190 TLNNSYKYGIQKGN
-1204 YRDPATEILVGTN
+1204 YRDPATEILVETDN
-1217 DNLEYAIVGYSGN
+1217 NLEYAVVGYSGN

-1238 GGTTSHSDIIGW
+1238 GGTTTHSDIIGW

-1277 GYTQANI
+1277 GFSQANI
-1284 ENRPSETSFPIG
+1284 ENRPSTSSFPFG

-1315 RFGKTKDFPEGT
+1315 RFGKTKDFPEGV
-1327 YAYFATVETNVDE
+1327 YAYFATVNTNDDG

-1357 YIEENITLNQSFDF
+1357 YIEENLTLDQSFDF

-1378 NTLPYKVNDE
+1378 NTLPYRVNEE

-1412 SGSVSS
+1412 TGSVSALEIVS
-1418 LQIINSGS
+1418 SGS
-1426 DYKVNDQITFD
+1426 DYKVNDQIIFD
-1437 ESNTEGGGIFAKVS
+1437 ESDTEGSGIFAKVS
-1451 EVTGKQINEINT
+1451 EIKGKEINDINT
-1463 SIQSYNDSLI
+1463 TIQSYNDSLI
-1473 TWVNGSTVRVYIS
+1473 TWVNGNTVKVYIA
-1486 PYHEFLNRD
+1486 PYHEFLNSD
-1495 NINISGFP
+1495 NINISGLSNQ
-1503 VELSNLNGSYQI
+1503 VSNLNGSYQI

-1522 ILDKQIPAYAST
+1522 ILDKQIPAFAST

-1542 TSIPE
+1542 TSIPQ
-1547 NISIGSSFKIDNEIF
+1547 NVAVGSSFKIDNEIF
-1562 SVLNIYNNF
+1562 STLNVYNNF

-1586 QTTPVYFFPDSFTVN
+1586 QTTPVYFLPDSFTVN
-1601 KSADYFE
+1601 NSTDYFE

-1627 TVGTGINVNYNIGIT
+1627 TVGVGINVNYNIGIT
-1642 TYNTFIPTQSIFIPN
+1642 TYNTFIPTQSIFVPN
-1657 HPFTTGQQV
+1657 HPFVTGQQV
-1666 VFRKPIGGDPISV
+1666 IFRKPIGGDPITV
-1679 SNTSTSSS
+1679 SNTSTSAS

-1730 SAANDNY
+1730 SSANDDY
-1737 QYSIESNFTQ
+1737 RYSIESNFTQ
-1747 VTADV
+1747 VTADI

-1765 SLLVGDKI
+1765 NLSIGDKVS
-1773 TLTVKPDLSVGI
+1773 LNVNPDLSVGI
-1785 GTSSF
+1785 GTSTAIR
-1790 VKVLYNSQYKKLLIN
+1790 VKFNSYTNSLVIN
-1805 PIGFGSASVFPTS
+1805 PIGFSSS
-1818 IYYDSATRQ
+1818 
-1827 PNVDPEIGIE
+1827 GINT
-1837 WIDGLISASATRN
+1837 ITNQITINSHGLI
-1850 AQQIYDYIW
+1850 
-1859 DNYNN
+1859 
-1864 FDVDGDGI
+1864 
-1872 ISSVDGVIIIREMFG
+1872 
-1887 APFAGAALTT
+1887 
-1897 GITFPAGATRTTA
+1897 
-1910 TAIRSYI
+1910 
-1917 SSVTGGVGIGSTIG
+1917 
-1931 TAPFTSCYD
+1931 
-1940 VDRSGVVAP
+1940 
-1949 LNDGLLIYRFAT
+1949 
-1961 TPGLGLGGYYGPG
+1961 
-1974 TLESYFQITN
+1974 
-1984 HGLQTGDKILYESN
+1984 TGDKILYEANS
-1998 TSSFI
+1998 I
-2003 PLNDGEYYVHRVD
+2003 PVGIVTGNYYVYKVD
-2016 NNKFKLGQTYK
+2016 NNNIKLCDTYL
-2027 DVTEYPINSVSVAFT
+2027 DSISNNPLFLNISST
-2042 GGSNQ
+2042 GIGTQN
-2047 VISLINP
+2047 ISLVNP
-2054 PIEVI
+2054 QIGAI
-2059 KNNNLAFDLSD
+2059 KNNNLVFDLSD

-2077 LKIYYNKDF
+2077 LKIYYDQDF
-2086 SKEFVS
+2086 NREFVS

-2102 GIGTV
+2102 GVGTV

-2117 DYTNSVPEKL
+2117 DYTDSVPEKL

-2137 STADFDVVNYSEITF
+2137 STADSDVVNYSEILF
-2152 VDSKYTGDY
+2152 VDSEYNGNY
-2161 NVIGVANTTFTISLK
+2161 NVIGVADTSFTISLK

-2193 YDTNSTTVTGGIS
+2193 YTTSSTTATGGIGK
-2206 RVNLISG
+2206 VNLISG
-2213 GYGYKELPR
+2213 GYGYKSLPR
-2222 FTGSNSVNGE
+2222 FTGFNSQNGS
-2232 GAFIIPASNTIG
+2232 GAFIIPSSETIG
-2244 KITQSR
+2244 KIIQSR

-2261 KTLRPTAAIPQSVYI
+2261 KTLRPTANIPQSVYI

-2307 GELIDSGFLK
+2307 GELIESGFLK
-2317 ANLTGSSIG
+2317 ASLIGSSIG

-2348 NSNSVS
+2348 NSNSTS
-2354 IDRVQSS
+2354 IDTIQSS
-2361 LSGIVTCILTTPLAG
+2361 SSGIVTCILTTPLVG
-2376 FTSAPFAVGDKVFV
+2376 FTSAPFAVGDRIFV
-2390 EEIEKASSSGDGFN
+2390 EGIEKADSSGDGFN
-2404 SSDYGYRFFIVSS
+2404 SSDYGYRFFTV
-2417 YQNTNPA
+2417 TNYFGLNPDKL
-2424 EVEFSVSGLTTNP
+2424 EFSVSGLTTNP
-2437 GVAKTIQESYASI
+2437 GIAKTIQESYATI
-2450 TNYNNYPE
+2450 TNYNSYPE

-2468 FIGETLSSDNGLGF
+2468 LIGETLSSDNGLGF
-2482 VIRDLIVTACDEN
+2482 ITRDLVVTDCDEN
-2495 IIRVTG
+2495 SVRVSG
-2501 SYTLSQNERIRGLE
+2501 NYKLSPNERIRGIQ
-2515 SFNEATVDVIETSNG
+2515 SFSEAKVDVIKSANG

-2535 YFNLQNFGWNSQT
+2535 YFNLQNFGWENET
-2548 GKLSEDSQV
+2548 GKLSQDTQV
-2557 IPDNDYYQNLSY
+2557 TPDNDYYQNLSY

-2584 NNLLHTS
+2584 NNILHTS

-2598 TQLEQNVQSGI
+2598 TQIEQNVQSGI

-2618 VNIFAE
+2618 INIFVE
-2624 DNRVDTINNFDLVV
+2624 DNRVDTINNFDLTV
-2638 DVDTVGDKSKFV
+2638 DVDTIANKSKFI
-2650 KFDTIRLSDYVL
+2650 KFNNIRLSDYVL

-2671 DNISSEFSSSDD
+2671 DDISSQFSSSDD
-2683 ERENVFNITPIV
+2683 EKDDVSNILPIV
-2695 ASNQYNKFLVQVRN
+2695 ASNGYNKFLLQVKN
-2709 VFNNE
+2709 ILNNE

-2725 NEDIFTLYK
+2725 SENIFTLYK
-2734 GEITTGTTGYGS
+2734 GEFATGTTGYGS
-2746 TIFDSDSLLANILGY
+2746 TIFNPDLLLANIEGY
-2761 VDETGSFY
+2761 VDEKGAFY
-2769 LKFEPNDPFNSD
+2769 LRFEPEDPFNST

-2786 LQDSFIT
+2786 LQDTFTSNSAI
-2793 KSGVGST
+2793 GST
-2800 QSLKCIDL
+2800 QSLNCVDL
-2808 LSQNKVI
+2808 ISQNRVI

-2824 QLDSAKYSS
+2824 NLDSTKYSS
-2833 IYSNIHV
+2833 VYSNIHI

-2848 NYVEIYVSHDG
+2848 NYVEIYLTHDG
-2859 SDTYI
+2859 YDTYI
-2864 SEYYFNNEENESY
+2864 AEYYFDGEEGESY
-2877 NPIGSFGASLSGGIL
+2877 RAIGSFGASLSGGIL

-2907 TKNVGFGTTA
+2907 SKNVGFGTTA
-2917 LGEDFYRFK
+2917 LGGGFYRFK
-2926 LPGQINTNER
+2926 LPGQINGNER

-2964 IKSLV
+2964 VKSV
-2969 RVGLGSTSALHQI
+2969 VKVGLGTTTALHQV
-2982 MTMYNGSDIYTL
+2982 MTVYDGTNVSTV

-3001 GSTTGI
+3001 GSTSGI
-3007 GTFGTI
+3007 GTFGAS
-3013 VDATNII
+3013 VDSTNFT
-3020 LNFYPDPSISGNIEI
+3020 LSFYPDVSISGDIEI
-3035 ISFNECLYTDLDL
+3035 ISFNECFYTDLDVT
-3048 INIPPDLVY
+3048 NVPPDLDY
-3057 SPVRQSVKTAKY
+3057 SPVSQSIKIANY
-3069 FGVNSPLVNKLD
+3069 FGINSPFRNKLD
-3081 FEAKYEENAIFMKTF
+3081 FEADYEESQIFMKTF
-3096 DPLTSLDFVTGI
+3096 NPSTSLNFATGI
-3108 CTIPNHFFNTGERL
+3108 CTITNHFFNTGEQL
-3122 IYRPKSTFIGIGT
+3122 IYRPNSTFIGIGT

-3151 TLLPEVVYAIRESKD
+3151 TLLPEVVYAIRETKD

-3180 IGVTFTSV
+3180 IGVTFTSL

-3206 ITINNLAQY
+3206 ITINNLVQY

-3220 YISHTLSNNG
+3220 YVTHTLSDNG
-3230 GQIGTAS
+3230 GQIGVAS

-3256 NSEYVRVE
+3256 DDEYVSVK
-3264 NVGLGTTNVGPITF
+3264 NVGLGTTSIGPITF
-3278 TGSIPLVEVTRGFVG
+3278 TGNIPLVEVTRGFVG
-3293 STSGVHTDTS
+3293 STAGIHTDTS
-3303 VARVYRGSYNISGN
+3303 IARVYRGSYNISGN

-3338 ALARER
+3338 ALPREK

-3359 NQIYDDISDKFT
+3359 NQIFDDISEQFT

-3390 TSGGSGIVFINSIF
+3390 TSGGNGIVFINSIF
-3404 QSPTTSNNSGNN
+3404 QSPTTLNNSSNN
-3416 YIISENTISGI
+3416 YIINENIVSGI

-3484 GGSIVSVGLGT
+3484 GGTIVSVGLGT
-3495 QDILGSGYRGN
+3495 QEILGSGYRGN
-3506 VSVAVTQSP
+3506 VSVAVTE
-3515 HSGLAATITATVGAG
+3515 SGHTGSAATITATVGAG
-3530 GTLSFTVV
+3530 GTLTFNVV
-3538 GGGSNYSNPT
+3538 GGGSGYSNPT

-3563 VSRLGLGATTDTGN
+3563 VSRLSVGATTDTGN

-3597 FVVTDFKIARNGYG
+3597 FEVTDFKITRNGYG

-3617 FKPVGLVTDANLAS
+3617 FKPVGLVTDARLAS

-3662 KNYQDGTRTRFP
+3662 KNYQDGVRTRFP
-3674 LLYNS
+3674 LFYNS
-3679 DLLSFEVDNNTSDS
+3679 ELLSFEIDKNLPDS
-3693 QLIDLNNILL
+3693 QLIDLNNVLL
-3703 IFVNGI
+3703 IFANGI
-3709 LQEPGTSYQ
+3709 VQEPGSSYQ
-3718 FNGGTSFTF
+3718 FNGGTSFIF
-3727 TVAPKPEDDIAIF
+3727 TVPPKPEDDIAIF
-3740 FYKGTDGEDVE
+3740 FYRGTRGIDSIQEDIV
-3751 SITNINETIK
+3751 ETIK

-3767 IYSNNSNIDNTIT
+3767 IFSNNSNINNTIT
-3780 QDNRV
+3780 QDKRV

-3792 DRVETNL
+3792 DKIETNL
-3799 YVSQGIDSIN
+3799 YVSQGIDSDN
-3809 KKPLY
+3809 EKPLY

-3822 LINGEI
+3822 LINGDI
-3828 VSKSRDSLES
+3828 ISKSRDSIES
-3838 QVYPTSNIIGD
+3838 QVYPTANIIGD

-3854 NQIFVDDASLFDYEN
+3854 DQIFVDDTSLFDYEN
-3869 ESPSTTPIDFNVI
+3869 ESPSTRSIGFNAI

-3951 NTLVGS
+3951 NTSVGS
-3957 GITSIDSSDSSIVAI
+3957 GVTSIDSSNSSIVAI
-3972 STSYVNNVYKV
+3972 STSYLNNIYKI
-3983 HAFNSSTGIITCN
+3983 HAFNSTTGIITCN
-3996 VASYTSIV
+3996 IASNTSIV
-4004 GLATTGTSNY
+4004 GIATTGTLNY
-4014 PVGKLS
+4014 PVGRMS

-4038 TGYTSSVGI
+4038 TGYTSSIGI
-4047 TSEGYSAGL
+4047 SSEGYNSGL
-4056 STYPVIQRRGFG
+4056 STYPVVQRRGFG
-4068 FRNNGSLVKK
+4068 LRSNGSLVKIN
-4078 DKVIT
+4078 KVIT